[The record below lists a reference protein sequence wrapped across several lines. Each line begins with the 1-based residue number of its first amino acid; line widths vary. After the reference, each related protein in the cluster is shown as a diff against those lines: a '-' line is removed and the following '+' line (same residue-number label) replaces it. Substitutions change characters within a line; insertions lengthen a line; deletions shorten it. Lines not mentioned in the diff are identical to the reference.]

1 MLAQC
6 YCCNIMLATE
16 IAIVIVLICVNGLLA
31 MSELAVVSS
40 RPSRLK
46 AMADKGSSG
55 AATAAKLASNPG
67 RFLSTV
73 QIGITLVGVLS
84 GAFSGATLG
93 LRLTTWLIDTGVP
106 TSMASTIGVGSVV
119 AIITYAS
126 LIIGELVPK
135 QIALRNPEMVA
146 SKVAPGMRLLSII
159 AAPVVWLLDISG
171 KAVLRLLGQTEEGS
185 SKVTDEEIASLI
197 AEAESHGVVESDE
210 RKMIAGVMRLAD
222 RSVRAIMTP
231 RTEVEWLDAKDTK
244 VSIRRKL
251 LDTNHSLLPVGED
264 TIDQMIGVVRTRE
277 ALAAIADRN
286 TVFDLA
292 DFVRAAPIVH
302 DNADALD
309 VLTTLKEANMPMAL
323 VHDEYG
329 DFEGIV
335 TPADILETIVGVF
348 KSDLDDEE
356 EPTAVEREDGSWLLA
371 GYMPTD
377 EMADLLNIELPEKR
391 DYETLA
397 GFVLAHMHHL
407 PEVGEHIEMQGWRF
421 EVVDLDGRRI
431 DKILASRRIAT
442 HRNVTH

>member
-1 MLAQC
+1 
-6 YCCNIMLATE
+6 MLATE
-16 IAIVIVLICVNGLLA
+16 IAIVVVLICVNGLLA

-46 AMADKGSSG
+46 AMADRGVGG
-55 AATAAKLASNPG
+55 AATAATLAANPG

-93 LRLTTWLIDTGVP
+93 LRLTTWLIGAGVP
-106 TSMASTIGVGSVV
+106 TGLAGTLGVGSVV
-119 AIITYAS
+119 ALITYGS

-135 QIALRNPEMVA
+135 QIALRNPEAVA
-146 SKVAPGMRLLSII
+146 SKVAPAMRLLSIV

-171 KAVLRLLGQTEEGS
+171 RTVLRLLGQHDEGGT
-185 SKVTDEEIASLI
+185 KVTDEEIASLI

-231 RTEVEWLDAKDTK
+231 RTDVDWLDATETK
-244 VSIRRKL
+244 TNIRKRL
-251 LDTNHSLLPVGED
+251 VETSHSLLPVGEGSV
-264 TIDQMIGVVRTRE
+264 DQMIGVVRARDV
-277 ALAAIADRN
+277 LAALVERKTFDIA
-286 TVFDLA
+286 TYVKT
-292 DFVRAAPIVH
+292 APIVH

-309 VLTTLKEANMPMAL
+309 VLTTLKEADMPMAL

-348 KSDLDDEE
+348 KSDLGEEE
-356 EPTAVEREDGSWLLA
+356 EPAAVERDDGSWLLA
-371 GYMPTD
+371 GYLPTD
-377 EMADLLNIELPEKR
+377 EMAEILNITLPEKR

-397 GFVLAHMHHL
+397 GFVLSHMHHL
-407 PEVGEHIEMQGWRF
+407 PEVGEHVDALGWRF
-421 EVVDLDGRRI
+421 EVIDLDGRRI
-431 DKILASRRIAT
+431 DKVLAARNKKT
-442 HRNVTH
+442 HRGLIP

>member
-1 MLAQC
+1 
-6 YCCNIMLATE
+6 MLATE
-16 IAIVIVLICVNGLLA
+16 IAIVVVLICVNGLLA

-40 RPSRLK
+40 RTSRLK
-46 AMADKGSSG
+46 AMADKGSAG
-55 AATAAKLASNPG
+55 AATAATLAANPG

-93 LRLTTWLIDTGVP
+93 LRLTSWLIEAGVP
-106 TSMASTIGVGSVV
+106 AGMAGTLGVGSVV
-119 AIITYAS
+119 ALITYGS

-135 QIALRNPEMVA
+135 QIALRNPEAVA
-146 SKVAPGMRLLSII
+146 AKVAPAMRILSIV
-159 AAPVVWLLDISG
+159 AAPIVWLLDVSG
-171 KAVLRLLGQTEEGS
+171 RGVLRLLGQHDEGGT
-185 SKVTDEEIASLI
+185 KVTDEEIASLI

-231 RTEVEWLDAKDTK
+231 RTDVDWLDATDT
-244 VSIRRKL
+244 RTNLRKKL
-251 LDTNHSLLPVGED
+251 VETSHSLLPVGEGS
-264 TIDQMIGVVRTRE
+264 IDQMIGVVRARDV
-277 ALAAIADRN
+277 LAALVDRKPMDIA
-286 TVFDLA
+286 A
-292 DFVRAAPIVH
+292 FVKTAPIVH

-309 VLTTLKEANMPMAL
+309 VLTTLKEADIPVAL

-348 KSDLDDEE
+348 KSDLGEEE
-356 EPTAVEREDGSWLLA
+356 EPGAVEREDGSWLLA
-371 GYMPTD
+371 GYLPTD
-377 EMADLLNIELPEKR
+377 EMAELLNITLPEKR

-397 GFVLAHMHHL
+397 GFVLSHMHHL
-407 PEVGEHIEMQGWRF
+407 PEVGEHVDALGWRF

-431 DKILASRRIAT
+431 DKILASRKAKT
-442 HRNVTH
+442 HRGVITA

>member
-1 MLAQC
+1 MLT
-6 YCCNIMLATE
+6 IELATV
-16 IAIVIVLICVNGLLA
+16 VILICVNGLLA

-46 AMADKGSSG
+46 AMADRGVAG
-55 AATAAKLASNPG
+55 AATALKLAAEPG

-93 LRLTTWLIDTGVP
+93 LRLTEWLGDAGVP
-106 TSMASTIGVGSVV
+106 ARLASTLGVGLVV
-119 AIITYAS
+119 AAITYGS
-126 LIIGELVPK
+126 LIVGELVPK

-146 SKVAPGMRLLSII
+146 SRVAPIMRGLSII
-159 AAPVVWLLDISG
+159 AAPIVWFLDISG
-171 KAVLRLLGQTEEGS
+171 RTVLRLLGQSGES
-185 SKVTDEEIASLI
+185 DAKVTDEEIQSLI

-231 RTEVEWLDAKDTK
+231 RTEVDWLDATEAKAH
-244 VSIRRKL
+244 IRKRL
-251 LDTNHSLLPVGED
+251 IETPHALLPAGSGSSD
-264 TIDQMIGVVRTRE
+264 SMIGVVRTRE
-277 ALAAIADRN
+277 ALAALLSRQAFEINAYIRP
-286 TVFDLA
+286 
-292 DFVRAAPIVH
+292 APIVH

-309 VLTTLKEANMPMAL
+309 VLATLKEADVPMAL

-329 DFEGIV
+329 NFEGVV

-348 KSDLDDEE
+348 KSDADQDE
-356 EPTAVEREDGSWLLA
+356 PVAVEREDGSWLLA

-377 EMADLLNIELPEKR
+377 EMADVLGLALPETR

-397 GFVLAHMHHL
+397 GFILSHMHHL
-407 PEVGEHIEMQGWRF
+407 PEVGEYIDALGWRF

-431 DKILASRRIAT
+431 DKVLASRPKKTHRIA
-442 HRNVTH
+442 